1 MAVKINV
8 FEELGIKKKIE
19 VKESNAN
26 MRKAL
31 EFQKKLTKLQIDQKK
46 KQDKI
51 NELDEDDSEDQ
62 EVQEENGF
70 KIAQMMSEMFDLMLG
85 HMDSV
90 QEFIID
96 MLKLDEKAQEKMD
109 SDLDF
114 DQTVELSS
122 KIVSAILKVD
132 VQPTGETSEEGGD
145 LKA

>member
-8 FEELGIKKKIE
+8 FEEFGIKKKIE

-31 EFQKKLTKLQIDQKK
+31 EFQKNLTKLQIDQKK

>member
-31 EFQKKLTKLQIDQKK
+31 EFQKNLTKLQIDQKK

-122 KIVSAILKVD
+122 KIVSEILKVD

>member
-31 EFQKKLTKLQIDQKK
+31 EFQKNLTKLQIDQKK

-62 EVQEENGF
+62 EVKEENGF

>member
-8 FEELGIKKKIE
+8 FEELGIKKKIV

-31 EFQKKLTKLQIDQKK
+31 EFQKNLTKLQIDQKK

-51 NELDEDDSEDQ
+51 NELDEDDSEDP

>member
-31 EFQKKLTKLQIDQKK
+31 EFQKNLTKLQIDQKK